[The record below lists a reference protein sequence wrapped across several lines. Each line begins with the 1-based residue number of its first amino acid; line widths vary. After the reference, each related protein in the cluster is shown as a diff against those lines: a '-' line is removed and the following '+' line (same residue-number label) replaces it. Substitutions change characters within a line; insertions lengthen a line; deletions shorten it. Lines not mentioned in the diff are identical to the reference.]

1 MHKPLYRTARGLVTA
16 AVALV
21 LAACAV
27 GPDYHRPDVPTP
39 DNFVSA
45 DASFSANDVEQ
56 DFWSA
61 FDDAQLNDLIERA
74 LAANHDVR
82 IAAARLREA
91 RALRGEAR
99 LDLAPTVTASASWCP
114 RTFPLPSRRTSTTRR
129 SASTPTWRS
138 LRSAGTARCASPTLG
153 PPPSIWSPTTWAPSV
168 PVPTFPL
175 SRAAHRTARSTP
187 EQPRTDRT
195 QR

>member
-99 LDLAPTVTASASWCP
+99 LDLAPTVTASASRVEGRASDRQAPVQSGIARDQEYYESGFDAIWELDFFG
-114 RTFPLPSRRTSTTRR
+114 RVRRGVEAS
-129 SASTPTWRS
+129 SAE
-138 LRSAGTARCASPTLG
+138 
-153 PPPSIWSPTTWAPSV
+153 V
-168 PVPTFPL
+168 
-175 SRAAHRTARSTP
+175 
-187 EQPRTDRT
+187 
-195 QR
+195 